1 MYISHCFF
9 NISQIIHVHA
19 LAIIF
24 SFLQSLFEQNS
35 LKVVERA
42 NIHYPIQRTIVV
54 NIYILSLSSEIL
66 SIKQYIYCNE
76 NCPKMTTCNTP
87 PPKKK
92 NQFLF

>member
-42 NIHYPIQRTIVV
+42 NIHYPIQRRTIVV

-66 SIKQYIYCNE
+66 SIETIYIL
-76 NCPKMTTCNTP
+76 
-87 PPKKK
+87 
-92 NQFLF
+92 Q